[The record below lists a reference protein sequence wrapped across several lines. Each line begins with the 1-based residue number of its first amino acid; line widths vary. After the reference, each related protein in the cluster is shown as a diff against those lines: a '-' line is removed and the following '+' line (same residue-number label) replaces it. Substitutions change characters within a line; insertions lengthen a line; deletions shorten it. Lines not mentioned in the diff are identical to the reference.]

1 MHCEL
6 CLISHKRPA
15 ASRWG
20 AFKMVTCVAD
30 DSLNLLL
37 IAMVTIT
44 MVYVI
49 RGLAATQAINMA
61 PGIRNSDWEED
72 S

>member
-1 MHCEL
+1 
-6 CLISHKRPA
+6 
-15 ASRWG
+15 
-20 AFKMVTCVAD
+20 MVTCVAD
-30 DSLNLLL
+30 DILNLLL